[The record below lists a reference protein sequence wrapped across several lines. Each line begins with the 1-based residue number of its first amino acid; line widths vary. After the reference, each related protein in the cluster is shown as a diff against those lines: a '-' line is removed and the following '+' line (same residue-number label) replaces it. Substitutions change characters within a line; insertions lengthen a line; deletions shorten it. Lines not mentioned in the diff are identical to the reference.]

1 MIMAS
6 VMCNFALNKIFFQFF
21 GFLAMLAYGYD
32 AFLKY
37 RATTGII
44 VSQTTV
50 TTVTVA

>member
-1 MIMAS
+1 M
-6 VMCNFALNKIFFQFF
+6 VVFLQFF

-44 VSQTTV
+44 VSQQTTV